1 MKQKNENLCIAS
13 LILGIFSILLCTVP
27 ILGIIL
33 TIISMIVAFKARKM
47 LIALDEKSGIVTAGL
62 ILSIIALVFAII
74 ITLLLIF
81 YFGTSIY
88 LKIGTTKD
96 VYIPNLVGLTVQEA
110 KEKTKKLGLYIKV
123 KNTSNENVS
132 NSSIVISQEPEY
144 MTNYPIKE
152 KSIISIT
159 TQK

>member
-33 TIISMIVAFKARKM
+33 TIISMIVTFKARKM
-47 LIALDEKSGIVTAGL
+47 LITLDEKSGLVTAGL

-110 KEKTKKLGLYIKV
+110 KEKTKKLGLYIK
-123 KNTSNENVS
+123 NTSNENVS

-144 MTNYPIKE
+144 MMNYKIKE

>member
-33 TIISMIVAFKARKM
+33 TIISMIVALKTRKM
-47 LIALDEKSGIVTAGL
+47 LITLDEKSGLVTAGL

-110 KEKTKKLGLYIKV
+110 KKKTKKLGLYIEV

-144 MTNYPIKE
+144 MMNYKIKE

>member
-13 LILGIFSILLCTVP
+13 LILGIFSMLLCTVP

-33 TIISMIVAFKARKM
+33 TIISMIVTFKARKM
-47 LIALDEKSGIVTAGL
+47 LITLNEKSGLVTAGL

-88 LKIGTTKD
+88 FKIGTTKD

-110 KEKTKKLGLYIKV
+110 KEKTKKLGLYIEI
-123 KNTSNENVS
+123 KNISNENVS

-144 MTNYPIKE
+144 IKNYQIKG
-152 KSIISIT
+152 KSIIRIT

>member
-13 LILGIFSILLCTVP
+13 LILGIFSMLLCTVP
-27 ILGIIL
+27 ILGITL
-33 TIISMIVAFKARKM
+33 TIISMIVTFKARKM
-47 LIALDEKSGIVTAGL
+47 LITLDEKSGLVTAGL

-110 KEKTKKLGLYIKV
+110 KKKTKKLGLYIEV

-132 NSSIVISQEPEY
+132 NSSIIISQEPEY
-144 MTNYPIKE
+144 MMNYKIKE

>member
-13 LILGIFSILLCTVP
+13 LILGIFSILLCTMP

-33 TIISMIVAFKARKM
+33 TIISMIVALKTRKM
-47 LIALDEKSGIVTAGL
+47 LITLDEKSGLVTAGL

-110 KEKTKKLGLYIKV
+110 KKKTKKLGLYIEI

-144 MTNYPIKE
+144 MMNYKIKE